1 MFFITTLDNPY
12 NPATHLEE
20 WYNYDLEKGYDTCGK
35 LARLA
40 PSSNDALPDSYT
52 DSLTEIA
59 IDSLI
64 SLFPNIY
71 TKISTDCSD
80 EDFKKLYE
88 SNSKTFK
95 SFANAQA
102 Y

>member
-1 MFFITTLDNPY
+1 MFFVTTLDNPY
-12 NPATHLEE
+12 NPATHFDE
-20 WYNYDLEKGYDTCGK
+20 WYNYDLQKGYDTCGK

-40 PSSNDALPDSYT
+40 PSSNDALPESYT

-64 SLFPNIY
+64 ELFPNIY
-71 TKISTDCSD
+71 TKISTECSD
-80 EDFKKLYE
+80 EEFKKLYKE
-88 SNSKTFK
+88 NLSRFK
-95 SFANAQA
+95 SFENVQA